1 MEKRAYKVP
10 DMHCPNCKMRL
21 EGLEDELPGI
31 RQIYASYHQ
40 QTLNVEFDERL
51 VSEAEIL
58 QTAKSMGY
66 QLLAD

>member
-10 DMHCPNCKMRL
+10 DMHCPNWKMRL

-40 QTLNVEFDERL
+40 QTLSIEFDERL
-51 VSEAEIL
+51 VSEIEII
-58 QTAKSMGY
+58 QAAKLMGY
-66 QLLAD
+66 QLIAD

>member
-1 MEKRAYKVP
+1 
-10 DMHCPNCKMRL
+10 MRL

-40 QTLNVEFDERL
+40 QTLSIEFDERL
-51 VSEAEIL
+51 VSEIEII

-66 QLLAD
+66 QLIAD